1 VQPLDHRHATT
12 EDLIHHVAAF
22 EADINA
28 GPCAAADR
36 LWVKD
41 RLEPEEEKLHFSKID
56 ATQQQ
61 SPT

>member
-56 ATQQQ
+56 AT
-61 SPT
+61 